1 MRTVKRIEGVPSL
14 IPTLFLLASLA
25 ASLDARRSLDGF
37 QEIGEGEAEFDPDL
51 SITRMDGNNDV
62 AKWGD

>member
-1 MRTVKRIEGVPSL
+1 MTVRSNSLEGFEGVDS
-14 IPTLFLLASLA
+14 
-25 ASLDARRSLDGF
+25 
-37 QEIGEGEAEFDPDL
+37 EYDPDL